1 MSSPKNIN
9 VKQAVPFFCV
19 QDIDKSVRYYINGLG
34 FQLVNQWIDNGKLRW
49 CWLQLGD
56 AAIMLQEFWKEGQ
69 HSNSPEG
76 KLGQG
81 VSICFICEDAL
92 AIYHEITSK
101 GIQASEPFVGNK
113 MWVTELTD
121 PDGYK
126 LFFESNTDVPE
137 DTTYSEWR
145 KQTIRS
151 EI

>member
-1 MSSPKNIN
+1 MSPQTKTN
-9 VKQAVPFFCV
+9 VKQAVPFFWV
-19 QDIDKSVRYYINGLG
+19 HDIEKSVRYYVDGIG
-34 FQLVNQWIDNGKLRW
+34 FELTNKWIDGGKMRW

-56 AAIMLQEFWKEGQ
+56 APIMLQEFWKEGQ

-76 KLGQG
+76 RLGQG

-92 AIYHEITSK
+92 AIYHEISSK

-126 LFFESNTDVPE
+126 LFFESNTDAPE

-151 EI
+151 ET

>member
-9 VKQAVPFFCV
+9 VKQAVPFFWV
-19 QDIDKSVRYYINGLG
+19 QDIEKSLRYYVDGIG
-34 FQLVNQWIDNGKLRW
+34 FELTNKWIDGGKMRW

-56 AAIMLQEFWKEGQ
+56 ASIMLQEFWKEGQ
-69 HSNSPEG
+69 HSNKPEG

-92 AIYHEITSK
+92 AIHQEITSK

-126 LFFESNTDVPE
+126 LCFESNTDVPE

-145 KQTIRS
+145 KQTIRT